1 MSKYDMPMVD
11 AIDTIPG
18 KIMSRIRQGS
28 NVLEFGC
35 ANGRMTK
42 YMREC
47 LQCKVFIVEIDREA
61 FNVAVQYAE
70 DGFCGNIEAFEW
82 VNKAAQNKFDYI
94 IFADVLEHLKEPEK
108 VIVQAA
114 NLLKEDGEIV
124 ISIPNIAHFDVL
136 ANLYLNHFKYTK
148 IGLLDDT
155 HIHFWGKEDLCG
167 FFAERSLSVTVIDGV
182 YVNPYCTEQA
192 VAKDSL
198 PSDVEEALLK
208 KENSDLYQFFIVLQ
222 KEEWAKKKNVTMEN
236 KLKNSWLL
244 SESTAHLYWDFG
256 EGYHTRDCVS
266 VSPDT
271 VTNGTCFVYRFD
283 KIPNGCR
290 KIRFDL
296 PMGASSTVGDF
307 SALTDKGALEFRA
320 LNGVLLQ
327 NVFVFADANPQIEID
342 IPADIERIEIKAD
355 VRIKRDAQ
363 SAYFYSLLQNV
374 PKWRSACERLG
385 SVESELANKNGLL
398 EDVSSSLDEA
408 RSALMQAT
416 SDLRNTK
423 DILFN
428 TKGELSCA
436 KADLEKANA
445 KAKLIQEE
453 MKAKEKDI
461 NGIRLELDKK
471 TEELNV
477 ALQDAEDAKAQI
489 DYILNEK
496 NEQERVL
503 NDTIQQAAT
512 RTAELEEQIRQLT
525 NELQKSIDYGH
536 HMENI
541 YHRLSEQHN
550 VVVTSQSWRITYPMR
565 RFLDLLKRCRFF
577 MLIWKTMRSL
587 KFNGFRKTCKK
598 IFNYIFRRNK
608 DRTPELIEEL
618 VIPKDLEKNPFAF
631 FAHKAKKNA
640 LFSETYA
647 IDTMREYDESTG
659 KKILLVSHELDL
671 TGAPVAIFHFAR
683 ILKNVGYCPVV
694 VSPHSGNLA
703 KSFEEE
709 NIPTFVCPS
718 IYEGDAIKQFSDLF
732 DLVVAST
739 IVSAPVVSVFNGTNM
754 PVLWW
759 IHEAE
764 ASYTELFEGR
774 MPKILAD
781 NVFVKVGGKHAAKL
795 LNKHRPL
802 YEAEQLLYYVPDFT
816 AAKKTNKI
824 KKKEK
829 DLEKNKDAFLLPA
842 ASEGKKVFCLVAMME
857 YRKGQD
863 IAVDAILKLSKE
875 DIAKSYFVFVGKPY
889 YKEAYMKIQALC
901 EKYPD
906 NVLYIEELSME
917 NIRKLYGQM
926 DCLMCPSR
934 DDPMPIV
941 VTEALMLSK
950 DVICSENTGSA
961 ALIERENAGIV
972 YTDNSVEQLAQCISR
987 VINDDGIEELRA
999 NARSIYDKYFSE
1011 KVFSNNV
1018 ISLMNHIFSI
1028 YSGESQGLPK
1038 LIEPMNNMVE
1048 VDGELAFDGTVSI
1061 VIPAYNAGDQFED
1074 LLQKIIRQKKV
1085 RSIETVVVDSGST
1098 DRTVEYCEK
1107 YDVNLIKIPN
1117 KEFSH
1122 SYARNL
1128 GAKNARGEVLL
1139 FMTQDASPLDEYW
1152 VYEMIK
1158 PIISG
1163 EAAAVSCQEYSGK
1176 DIDLYYRCASE
1187 NHAKFQGVFYEDKLN
1202 VFDSKDDSITLR
1214 QKASLN
1220 DVASAIR
1227 ADVFSRYLYRFGYAE
1242 DLDMGIRL
1250 LKDGY
1255 AVKLTKATSVVHG
1268 HNRAAGYYMKR
1279 GLVEVIAMEKIM
1291 EDSKQPIESDFSIA
1305 RKIVYGSKMMTYL
1318 EKLNRAEIK
1327 KECSTENF
1335 FSAISNNIQRM
1346 YAQSSA
1352 VIEQEEPLS
1361 SQDSLLR
1368 WCVDKVAP
1376 WAQASVPDERELVQ
1390 HVTHY
1395 AEHIVK
1401 PFVEKEN
1408 PVSVDLETQNA
1419 VYSCLE
1425 KQFCLMVGALFARA
1439 DKNSEL
1445 YQSIISLAE
1454 GV

>member
-1 MSKYDMPMVD
+1 MSKYDIPMVD
-11 AIDTIPG
+11 SIDTIPG

-42 YMREC
+42 YMQQR

-61 FNVAVQYAE
+61 FDVAVQYAE
-70 DGFCGNIEAFEW
+70 DGFCGDIEQFEW

-108 VIVQAA
+108 VIAQAA
-114 NLLKEDGEIV
+114 NLLNEDGEIV
-124 ISIPNIAHFDVL
+124 ISIPNVAHFDIL

-155 HIHFWGKEDLCG
+155 HIHFWGKEDLQD
-167 FFAERSLSVTVIDGV
+167 FFIKKNLSVTVIDGV
-182 YVNPYCTEQA
+182 YVDPYCTEQA
-192 VAKDSL
+192 VEKGSL
-198 PSDVEEALLK
+198 PSDVEVALLR
-208 KENSDLYQFFIVLQ
+208 KENSDLYQFFIVVQ
-222 KEEWAKKKNVTMEN
+222 KKEWVKKENVKTED

-244 SESTAHLYWDFG
+244 RENSAHLYWDFG
-256 EGYHTRDCVS
+256 EGYHVGDCVL
-266 VSPDT
+266 VFPDI

-296 PMGASSTVGDF
+296 PMADYCTATDVSV
-307 SALTDKGALEFRA
+307 LTEKGVIDVRA
-320 LNGVLLQ
+320 LNGVLLH
-327 NVFVFADANPQIEID
+327 NVFVFADLNPQLEID
-342 IPADIERIEIKAD
+342 IPSDVQWIEIRAD
-355 VRIKRDAQ
+355 VRRGRDVQ
-363 SAYFYSLLQNV
+363 SAYFYKLLQNV
-374 PKWRSACERLG
+374 PSWRSISERFG
-385 SVESELANKNGLL
+385 SVESELANKNKLL
-398 EDVSSSLDEA
+398 EGVSLALDEA
-408 RSALMQAT
+408 RAALKQAT
-416 SDLRNTK
+416 SDLHNTQ
-423 DILFN
+423 DRLFD

-436 KADLEKANA
+436 KIELEKANA

-453 MKAKEKDI
+453 MNSKEKDI
-461 NGIRLELDKK
+461 NDIKLELDKK
-471 TEELNV
+471 TQELNV
-477 ALQDAEDAKAQI
+477 ALQDAESAKAKI
-489 DYILNEK
+489 ESILNEK
-496 NEQERVL
+496 NEQERIL
-503 NDTIQQAAT
+503 NDTIQQATA
-512 RTAELEEQIRQLT
+512 RTAEQEEQIRQLR
-525 NELQKSIDYGH
+525 NELQQSIDYGH
-536 HMENI
+536 HMENV
-541 YHRLSEQHN
+541 YHQLSEQHN
-550 VVVTSQSWRITYPMR
+550 VVVTSQSWRITYPLR
-565 RFLDLLKRCRFF
+565 CFFDLLKRCRFF

-587 KFNGFRKTCKK
+587 KFNGFGATCKK
-598 IFNYIFRRNK
+598 IFNYIFKRGKK
-608 DRTPELIEEL
+608 DKAVQEVGPEKAFAYLGQEIRKSAL
-618 VIPKDLEKNPFAF
+618 VT
-631 FAHKAKKNA
+631 
-640 LFSETYA
+640 ETYSFE
-647 IDTMREYDESTG
+647 TLKSYDESDG

-694 VSPHSGNLA
+694 VSPHSGRLA

-718 IYEGDAIKQFSDLF
+718 IYEGDTVRLYSDLF
-732 DLVVAST
+732 NLIVAST
-739 IVSAPVVSVFNGTNM
+739 IVSAPVVTVFNGTNM

-781 NVFVKVGGKHAAKL
+781 NVFVKVGGAHATKL
-795 LNKHRPL
+795 LKKHRPL

-816 AAKKTNKI
+816 ATKKTNKI

-829 DLEKNKDAFLLPA
+829 DIEKNKEAFLLPA
-842 ASEGKKVFCLVAMME
+842 ASKGKKVFCLVAMME

-875 DIAKSYFVFVGKPY
+875 DIAKSFFVFVGLPY
-889 YKEAYMKIQALC
+889 YKEAHIKIQALC

-906 NVLYIEELSME
+906 NVLYIKELSME
-917 NIRKLYGQM
+917 NVRKLYGQM

-950 DVICSENTGSA
+950 AVICSENTGSA
-961 ALIERENAGIV
+961 ALIEQENAGIV
-972 YTDNSVEQLAQCISR
+972 YTDNSEEQLARCISR
-987 VINDDGIEELRA
+987 VINNDDIEELMA
-999 NARSIYDKYFSE
+999 NARTIYDKYFSE

-1028 YSGESQGLPK
+1028 YSVESQRLPK
-1038 LIEPMNNMVE
+1038 LIEPMNNIIE
-1048 VDGELAFDGTVSI
+1048 VNGELAFDGTVSI
-1061 VIPAYNAGDQFED
+1061 VIPTYNAGDAFET
-1074 LLQKIIRQKKV
+1074 LLQKITRQKKV
-1085 RSIETVVVDSGST
+1085 RSIEIVVVDSGSA

-1107 YDVNLIKIPN
+1107 YGVNLMQIPN

-1128 GAKNARGEVLL
+1128 GAKNARGEILIL
-1139 FMTQDASPLDEYW
+1139 MTQDASPLDEYW

-1158 PIISG
+1158 PIITG
-1163 EAAAVSCQEYSGK
+1163 EAVAVSCQEYSGK

-1187 NHAKFQGVFYEDKLN
+1187 SHAKFQGVFYEDKLN

-1214 QKASLN
+1214 KKASLN

-1227 ADVFSRYLYRFGYAE
+1227 TDVFSRYLYRFGYAE

-1255 AVKLTKATSVVHG
+1255 AIKLIKATRVVHG

-1279 GLVEVIAMEKIM
+1279 GLVEFIAMEKIM
-1291 EDSKQPIESDFSIA
+1291 EDSKQPIEQDFSIA
-1305 RKIVYGSKMMTYL
+1305 RKIVYGSKMISYL
-1318 EKLNRAEIK
+1318 DNLNRAEL
-1327 KECSTENF
+1327 KEECKTEMF
-1335 FSAISNNIQRM
+1335 FSLIGNNIQKM
-1346 YAQSSA
+1346 YAQDSI
-1352 VIEQEEPLS
+1352 VIEQTEPLF
-1361 SQDSLLR
+1361 SQDLLLR

-1376 WAQASVPDERELVQ
+1376 WAQMSVPNEQELVQ
-1390 HVTHY
+1390 HVMHY
-1395 AEHIVK
+1395 LEHILR

-1419 VYSCLE
+1419 VCSCLE
-1425 KQFCLMVGALFARA
+1425 KQFCLLVGTLLARA
-1439 DKNSEL
+1439 DRNLEL
-1445 YQSIISLAE
+1445 YQSISSLAE